1 MKLKLIK
8 PRWNWHEEK
17 YVCDFSVFKEHM
29 QLLNNKIP
37 HVQTQKRQLYALIIN
52 VL

>member
-8 PRWNWHEEK
+8 SRWDWHEEK
-17 YVCDFSVFKEHM
+17 YVCDFSVFKEHI

-37 HVQTQKRQLYALIIN
+37 HMSKRKKGNYML
-52 VL
+52 